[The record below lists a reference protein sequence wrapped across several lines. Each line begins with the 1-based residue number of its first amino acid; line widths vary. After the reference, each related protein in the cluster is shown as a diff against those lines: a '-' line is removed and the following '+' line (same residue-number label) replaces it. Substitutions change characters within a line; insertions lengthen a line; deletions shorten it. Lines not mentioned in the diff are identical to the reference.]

1 MKEKATYGN
10 QHTGKIRWG
19 RAVVCAV
26 AGCLAFGI
34 SADVDAEARIPI
46 VGWGAFSQKDATA
59 ERYAEAREAGFTHLT
74 QMCETPADAKRLLSL
89 AEKAGIK
96 LAVGVGRSMSGTNA
110 VMRMTANAEALV
122 AAVKDSPAL
131 GFYYIVDEPN
141 IAMAESIR
149 DCVARYDAL
158 DPAHPCYVNLY
169 GVPRDEK
176 HARIFTGCATY
187 REYLDRLYGTV
198 PLKMVSF
205 DVYPVLSVKPL
216 EKGGRLGGAPVTLKE
231 RWYETLEIASSFAR
245 RRKVPMYAFALATSH
260 GRYPVPTKAH
270 LRLQMYSNLAYGAQ
284 LLQYFRY
291 RAVAPW
297 AKRSA
302 LFEPIREINQEI
314 QARADVFLGAEVR
327 GVWLKNGGR
336 DYIVVVNRDPNYEMS
351 FTAKFAPGS
360 ELVRRDGI
368 RVRADAYEGLF
379 WLEPGDAAVFAA
391 PEEQGT
397 HFVPPKGTSNVAVAT
412 VARPGAFRLKED
424 VLSHGVPDLF
434 IVEAV
439 VNDDQNGHFTQ
450 EHSIRGMEGTVRH
463 VLARNPYPLL

>member
-10 QHTGKIRWG
+10 QHTGKMRWG

-26 AGCLAFGI
+26 VGCLAFGL
-34 SADVDAEARIPI
+34 SADVGTEARIPI
-46 VGWGAFSQKDATA
+46 LGWGAFSQKDATA

-74 QMCETPADAKRLLSL
+74 QMCDTPADAKRLLSL

-187 REYLDRLYGTV
+187 GEYLDRLYGAV

-216 EKGGRLGGAPVTLKE
+216 EKGGRLGGAPATLKE

-302 LFEPIREINQEI
+302 LFELIREMNQEI

-327 GVWLKNGGR
+327 GVWHTGAQIPIGTRQLNPKALPAFVKSFSTPKHSTVLVSWLKNGGR

-360 ELVRRDGI
+360 ELVRRDGT
-368 RVRADAYEGLF
+368 RVRADAYEDLF
-379 WLEPGDAAVFAA
+379 WLEPGDVAIFAA
-391 PEEQGT
+391 P
-397 HFVPPKGTSNVAVAT
+397 
-412 VARPGAFRLKED
+412 
-424 VLSHGVPDLF
+424 
-434 IVEAV
+434 
-439 VNDDQNGHFTQ
+439 
-450 EHSIRGMEGTVRH
+450 
-463 VLARNPYPLL
+463 